1 MISGSSNFAELF
13 SKTLEDGGLVKNI
26 HQTVY
31 SSRRAINIRCFMYT
45 DRDSAL
51 SVFFMEERVM
61 AVIGGQEIRK
71 LAETYGTPLVVY
83 DEDAMRTRLNE
94 FVSSFKSEKLETGV
108 LYASKA
114 FSCKAMISLIDEYGL
129 YLDVVSGG
137 ELYTAYKAA
146 YDSSKIFFH
155 GNNKTEQ
162 ELKMAMQ
169 MHVGTIVVDNL
180 MEAEEL
186 AQYAKEA
193 DYPIHVLLRVNP
205 GIEAHTHKYIVTAH
219 VDSKFGISFLNEEEL
234 VQIIQVLQNAEN
246 IVFDGLHAHIGSQIF
261 DIQAFL
267 EEIKKLFAYSRSLKE
282 KYDIQFNTLNLGG
295 GFGVKYTE
303 EDKPVPIAD
312 VCKSM
317 IRTCEEEQEKTCSM
331 IQRILIEPGRSIV
344 AEAGY
349 SIYKIGYIKKTPN
362 KQYAFVDGGMN
373 DNIRPALYQ
382 AKYDAFIEGKEKEE
396 AFASYTIAGKC
407 CESGDILIESIA
419 LPKVQKG
426 ALLVMKT
433 TGAYGYSMASHYNKI
448 PLPAVVF
455 ASEKETREVI
465 ERETFEHMISLEK

>member
-1 MISGSSNFAELF
+1 MSF
-13 SKTLEDGGLVKNI
+13 
-26 HQTVY
+26 
-31 SSRRAINIRCFMYT
+31 
-45 DRDSAL
+45 
-51 SVFFMEERVM
+51 
-61 AVIGGQEIRK
+61 IGGHDIRK
-71 LAETYGTPLVVY
+71 LADTYGTPLLVY
-83 DEDAMRTRLNE
+83 DEDAMRKRLNE

-114 FSCKAMISLIDEYGL
+114 FSCKAMVSLIDEYGL
-129 YLDVVSGG
+129 YLDVVSAG
-137 ELYTAYKAA
+137 ELFTAYKTG
-146 YDSSKIFFH
+146 YDCSKIFFH
-155 GNNKTEQ
+155 GNNKTLQ

-186 AQYAKEA
+186 AELAKEA
-193 DYPIHVLLRVNP
+193 DYPVHTLLRVNP

-234 VQIIQVLQNAEN
+234 VETIKVLQNGEN

-267 EEIKKLFAYSRSLKE
+267 EEIKKLFAYSQSLKE
-282 KYDIQFNTLNLGG
+282 KYGIDFHTINLGG

-303 EDKPVPIAD
+303 EDKPVPIEK
-312 VCKSM
+312 VCQSM
-317 IRTCEEEQEKTCSM
+317 IQTCEEEQEKTCPM
-331 IQRILIEPGRSIV
+331 IQRVLIEPGRSIV

-349 SIYKIGYIKKTPN
+349 SVYTIGYIKKTPN
-362 KQYAFVDGGMN
+362 KLYAFVDGGMN

-382 AKYDAFIEGKEKEE
+382 AKYDAFIEGKEEE
-396 AFASYTIAGKC
+396 EKNTSYTIAGKC
-407 CESGDILIESIA
+407 CESGDILIESIE
-419 LPKVQKG
+419 LPKAEKG
-426 ALLVMKT
+426 DLLVMKT

>member
-1 MISGSSNFAELF
+1 MSF
-13 SKTLEDGGLVKNI
+13 
-26 HQTVY
+26 
-31 SSRRAINIRCFMYT
+31 
-45 DRDSAL
+45 
-51 SVFFMEERVM
+51 
-61 AVIGGQEIRK
+61 IGGQDIRK
-71 LAETYGTPLVVY
+71 LADTYGTPLLVY
-83 DEDAMRTRLNE
+83 DEDAMRKRLNE

-137 ELYTAYKAA
+137 ELFTAYKTG
-146 YDSSKIFFH
+146 YDCSKIFFH
-155 GNNKTEQ
+155 GNNKTLQ

-186 AQYAKEA
+186 AELAKEA
-193 DYPIHVLLRVNP
+193 DYPIHTLLRVNP

-234 VQIIQVLQNAEN
+234 IQTVKVLQNGEN
-246 IVFDGLHAHIGSQIF
+246 IAFDGLHAHIGSQIF

-267 EEIKKLFAYSRSLKE
+267 EEIKKLFAYSQSLKE
-282 KYDIQFNTLNLGG
+282 KYEIDFHTINLGG

-303 EDKPVPIAD
+303 EDKPVPIEK
-312 VCKSM
+312 VCQSM
-317 IRTCEEEQEKTCSM
+317 IQTCEEEKEKTCPM
-331 IQRILIEPGRSIV
+331 IQRVLIEPGRSIV

-349 SIYKIGYIKKTPN
+349 SVYTIGYIKKTPN
-362 KQYAFVDGGMN
+362 KLYAFVDGGMN

-382 AKYDAFIEGKEKEE
+382 AKYDAFIEGKEEQEKNTT
-396 AFASYTIAGKC
+396 YTIAGKC
-407 CESGDILIESIA
+407 CESGDILIESID
-419 LPKVQKG
+419 LPKAEKG
-426 ALLVMKT
+426 DLLVMKT

-465 ERETFEHMISLEK
+465 ERESFEHMISLEK